1 VTEIAPAAD
10 ELDNRQRIMH
20 VLRHPGVRRL
30 QLAFLGS
37 TLGDWAYATAIVVWA
52 YEDGGAKAVGAYQA
66 VRFITMAVVAPA
78 GGVVADRMS
87 RRTFMIV
94 SDLLRAALVTGAGL
108 IVVTD
113 GPAPAV
119 YALAILAAV
128 AGSPFRAAEAG
139 LLTEL
144 VDSPSELTTAN
155 ALSTNVENV
164 MLFAGPALAGV
175 IIGASGVEEVFW
187 LNAATFIWSTALLLG
202 VRVRAT
208 DGDAGQPGPVDEADQ
223 AEAGDAG
230 ATGFWAELTSG
241 FGLIGRDRDLRSV
254 ALLAGSVGFAWGAMN
269 VFLVLLATDVLDSGP
284 KALGYLNSVLGV
296 ATVAGGLLILGRLS
310 GSRLGQDLVLG
321 VVVGWGVPLLAVAAF
336 PTTAIAIAA
345 IVVIGLC
352 EPLGSLGIDTIP
364 QRLTPSAMVS
374 RVYAGIDS
382 CMVGSMALG
391 ALLAP
396 VLVHGVGLRDALAL
410 VGAIPLVLG
419 VALRR
424 RMRDLDRRLAAP
436 VELALLRAIPA
447 FAELPAP
454 ALERLAHA
462 ADRLQV
468 PPGESVVVEGGRSD
482 RFYVIVSGEVEVTR
496 RGRTLRTEGPGE
508 FFGEIGL
515 LRNVVRTATV
525 TASTACELL
534 VVEQADFLDAVSHMG
549 DGSNALDD
557 IIARRLY
564 A

>member
-1 VTEIAPAAD
+1 VTELAPAAD
-10 ELDNRQRIMH
+10 GLDNRQRIMR
-20 VLRHPGVRRL
+20 VLRNPRVRRL

-66 VRFITMAVVAPA
+66 VRFITMAVVGPI

-87 RRTFMIV
+87 RRTFMVV
-94 SDLLRAALVTGAGL
+94 SDLLRAILVTGAGL

-139 LLTEL
+139 LLTQL
-144 VDSPSELTTAN
+144 VDSPTELTTAN
-155 ALSTNVENV
+155 ALSTNIENV

-187 LNAATFIWSTALLLG
+187 LNAATFIWSSALLLG
-202 VRVRAT
+202 VRVEPA
-208 DGDAGQPGPVDEADQ
+208 DGDAEQEDEA
-223 AEAGDAG
+223 EPAGDA
-230 ATGFWAELTSG
+230 AAASFWVELISG
-241 FGLIGRDRDLRSV
+241 FGAIGRDRDLRSV
-254 ALLAGSVGFAWGAMN
+254 ALLAGSIGFAWGAMN
-269 VFLVLLATDVLDSGP
+269 VFLVLLATDVLESGP

-310 GSRLGQDLVLG
+310 SSRLGQDLVLG
-321 VVVGWGVPLLAVAAF
+321 VVVGWGLPLLAVAAF
-336 PTTAIAIAA
+336 PTPVAAIAA

-374 RVYAGIDS
+374 RVYAGIDT
-382 CMVGSMALG
+382 CLVGPMALG

-396 VLVHGVGLRDALAL
+396 ALVHWVGLHDALAL
-410 VGAIPLVLG
+410 VGALPLVTG
-419 VALRR
+419 ISVWR
-424 RMRDLDRRLAAP
+424 RMRDLDRRLSAP
-436 VELALLRAIPA
+436 AELELLRAVEVLA
-447 FAELPAP
+447 DLPAP

-462 ADRLQV
+462 AERVRVDA
-468 PPGESVVVEGGRSD
+468 GETVVAEGGSSD
-482 RFYVIVSGEVEVTR
+482 RFYVILSGEVEVTQ
-496 RGRTLRTEGPGE
+496 RGRMLRTEGPGE

-515 LRNVVRTATV
+515 LRNVLRTATV
-525 TASTACELL
+525 TAATACELL
-534 VVEQADFLDAVSHMG
+534 VVEQADFLDAVSHVG
-549 DGSNALDD
+549 DGTNALDD

>member
-1 VTEIAPAAD
+1 VTELAPAAD
-10 ELDNRQRIMH
+10 GLDNRQRIMR
-20 VLRHPGVRRL
+20 VLRNPRVRRL

-66 VRFITMAVVAPA
+66 VRFITMAVVGPI

-87 RRTFMIV
+87 RRTFMVV
-94 SDLLRAALVTGAGL
+94 SDLLRAILVTGAGL

-139 LLTEL
+139 LLTQL
-144 VDSPSELTTAN
+144 VDSPTELTTAN
-155 ALSTNVENV
+155 ALSTNIENV

-187 LNAATFIWSTALLLG
+187 LNAATFIWSSALLLG
-202 VRVRAT
+202 VRVEPA
-208 DGDAGQPGPVDEADQ
+208 DGDAEQEDEA
-223 AEAGDAG
+223 EPAGDA
-230 ATGFWAELTSG
+230 AAASFWVELISG
-241 FGLIGRDRDLRSV
+241 FGAIGRDRDLRSV
-254 ALLAGSVGFAWGAMN
+254 ALLAGSIGFAWGAMN
-269 VFLVLLATDVLDSGP
+269 VFLVLLATDVLESGP

-310 GSRLGQDLVLG
+310 SSRLGQDLVLG
-321 VVVGWGVPLLAVAAF
+321 VVVGWGLPLLAVAAF
-336 PTTAIAIAA
+336 PTPVAAIAA

-364 QRLTPSAMVS
+364 QRLTSSAMVS
-374 RVYAGIDS
+374 RVYAGIDT
-382 CMVGSMALG
+382 CLVGPMALG

-396 VLVHGVGLRDALAL
+396 ALVHWVGLHDALAL
-410 VGAIPLVLG
+410 VGALPLVTG
-419 VALRR
+419 ISVWR
-424 RMRDLDRRLAAP
+424 RMRDLDRRLSAP
-436 VELALLRAIPA
+436 AELELLRAVEVLA
-447 FAELPAP
+447 DLPAP

-462 ADRLQV
+462 AERVRVDA
-468 PPGESVVVEGGRSD
+468 GETVVAEGGSSD
-482 RFYVIVSGEVEVTR
+482 RFYVILSGEVEVTQ
-496 RGRTLRTEGPGE
+496 RGRMLRTEGPGE

-515 LRNVVRTATV
+515 LRNVLRTATV
-525 TASTACELL
+525 TATTACELL
-534 VVEQADFLDAVSHMG
+534 VVEQADFLDAVSHTG
-549 DGSNALDD
+549 DGTNALDD